1 MTKGLSHM
9 SHNSKY
15 PEHLEYTAEHEWV
28 DTQGD
33 TVTFGITPFAAEA
46 LGDIVYVDLPA
57 VGSRLEAGSPCGEVE
72 STKSV
77 SDLFAPTTGTVLE
90 INTEAIDDPGMINAE
105 PFAVWLC
112 RVAVESTGELLSV
125 DEYQAIITAGE

>member
-1 MTKGLSHM
+1 M
-9 SHNSKY
+9 SADSQY
-15 PEHLEYTAEHEWV
+15 PSNLEYTAEHEWIDV
-28 DTQGD
+28 QGD
-33 TVTFGITPFAAEA
+33 AATFGITPFAADA

-57 VGSRLEAGSPCGEVE
+57 VGSRIEAGSPCGEVE

-77 SDLFAPTTGTVLE
+77 SDLFAPVTGSVLE
-90 INTEAIDDPGMINAE
+90 INTEAIDDPGTINAD

-125 DEYQAIITAGE
+125 DEYQATISAGE